1 MMEDTKQN
9 FLLVTN
15 NFLFVLHQKWVELDQ
30 NQANY
35 LSHRQK
41 QDANAANDA
50 AADAGFPAANP
61 YGMLGNMANMGAMG
75 INMAGFP
82 ANYGPGFP
90 GAMGGAPPAA
100 NKDGTNPANGMERSP
115 VDNQWMNGAHPGMPG
130 HPTPYT
136 DMMSQMMDPR
146 MAGYG
151 FHPGWHGRG
160 YPTPMDMP
168 QMHNPYGAQPNPYQQ
183 YPPMAAGQYP
193 MDMSQGM
200 PPQAMAPGMPPQG
213 MQQQANFSPQAYPP
227 QGAAGQPNVAQG
239 QTSMPKDD
247 TPPANNTTAE
257 DNDAKNG
264 GTESAVDDNK
274 TNGDSDEKKEEKSP
288 QKEEEADV

>member
-1 MMEDTKQN
+1 M
-9 FLLVTN
+9 
-15 NFLFVLHQKWVELDQ
+15 DQ

-41 QDANAANDA
+41 QDATATNDA

-61 YGMLGNMANMGAMG
+61 YGMMGNLANMGAMG

-90 GAMGGAPPAA
+90 GAMGAAPAT
-100 NKDGTNPANGMERSP
+100 NKDSTTPTNGMERSP
-115 VDNQWMNGAHPGMPG
+115 AENQWMNGAHAGMPG
-130 HPTPYT
+130 PYT

-160 YPTPMDMP
+160 YPTPMDMS

-193 MDMSQGM
+193 MDMSQM
-200 PPQAMAPGMPPQG
+200 PPQAMPGMPPQG
-213 MQQQANFSPQAYPP
+213 MQQPGFSPQAYPQ
-227 QGAAGQPNVAQG
+227 QGVPGQPNAAQG
-239 QTSMPKDD
+239 QTTPVKDD
-247 TPPANNTTAE
+247 SQSANNTTGEGNDGKAAE
-257 DNDAKNG
+257 SPKAG
-264 GTESAVDDNK
+264 DDKK
-274 TNGDSDEKKEEKSP
+274 TNGGSDDKKKDEKSP